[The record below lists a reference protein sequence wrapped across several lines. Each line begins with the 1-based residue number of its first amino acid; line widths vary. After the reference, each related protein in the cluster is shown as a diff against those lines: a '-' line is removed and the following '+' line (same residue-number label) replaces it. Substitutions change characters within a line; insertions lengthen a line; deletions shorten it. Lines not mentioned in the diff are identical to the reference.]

1 LENMYPVM
9 FLDALM
15 VKMRHE
21 GRVENRAV
29 YVAIGVD
36 EEGRKDVLGLW
47 SSANEGAKFWLGVM
61 TELRNRGLRDPAR
74 CLHPLH
80 GRPQR
85 FSRCHWARVS
95 QGAGADLHRAHDP
108 RELELCGLER
118 AQGAGCG
125 PEADRSGGDYRISRA
140 CTDSVSRAMAEAP
153 GGGGC
158 VAAQL
163 GARHSVFPA
172 PEANRSARRSR
183 SSLSARWR

>member
-1 LENMYPVM
+1 
-9 FLDALM
+9 
-15 VKMRHE
+15 
-21 GRVENRAV
+21 
-29 YVAIGVD
+29 
-36 EEGRKDVLGLW
+36 
-47 SSANEGAKFWLGVM
+47 M

-108 RELELCGLER
+108 REPELCGLER

-125 PEADRSGGDYRISRA
+125 PEADLSGCDYRISRA

-163 GARHSVFPA
+163 GARHSVFPV

-183 SSLSARWR
+183 SSLSARWRCRSHLSSIGWQNSNHPQKPKKAARAACAVDPCQFAWT